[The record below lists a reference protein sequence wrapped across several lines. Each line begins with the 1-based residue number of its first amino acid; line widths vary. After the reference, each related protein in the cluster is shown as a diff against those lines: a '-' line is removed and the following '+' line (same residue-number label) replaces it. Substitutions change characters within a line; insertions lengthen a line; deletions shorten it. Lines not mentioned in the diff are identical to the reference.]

1 MEKEIIIKVKFDK
14 QDVFGALSNIGRKW
28 TDELWE
34 KLTALPVTVDLS
46 KVEEDTDIKEVAILI
61 MIASLEV

>member
-1 MEKEIIIKVKFDK
+1 MEKEVTIKINFDK
-14 QDVFGALSNIGRKW
+14 LDVCRTLFNLERKW

-46 KVEEDTDIKEVAILI
+46 KFEKDPDMKELVILL
-61 MIASLEV
+61 MIASLEA